1 MLRWFYL
8 QPDLLNLSV
17 RANQKSDAMCAGI
30 VDAHER
36 SRTISAVRIDDFLV
50 IIREQRERQIVF
62 LDELRMRFCG
72 ISAHAQN
79 TGAFLFKFGKSVAK
93 WQGFFGAA
101 RRGIFWVIVRDV
113 NIPAKMG

>member
-62 LDELRMRFCG
+62 LDDLLMRFCG
-72 ISAHAQN
+72 ISAHPQN
-79 TGAFLFKFGKSVAK
+79 NRAFLFKFGEKYNFPFTLLA
-93 WQGFFGAA
+93 
-101 RRGIFWVIVRDV
+101 D
-113 NIPAKMG
+113 